1 MSEAVVGPYLA
12 QVGLTPPLLPKLE
25 GSRYTALGEAL
36 TPQTGIATSSPST
49 TSSLRDARLNSSPSQ
64 LPPVKKEKRRPAPLA
79 LHERAASR
87 PRSPSEAEPEARRA
101 FDRSVPRGA
110 VHSGS
115 QTPRSARRALP
126 LMPPGSV
133 PSVPGSAFTSGSS
146 SADLEVLGLEDL
158 ERICKLGQ
166 GTSAMVEKHRH
177 VPSGREL
184 ALKIM
189 QAGDIA
195 EPQRKAILLELRTFS
210 KCRSPHIVDY
220 YGAFFHDNRI
230 YMALEYMNAGAL
242 SSILAAK
249 KKANPDFQV
258 PERLLANI
266 TWQVLDGLEH
276 LHSEMHVIHRDIKPS
291 NLLLS
296 STGIVKITDF
306 GVSGELEDDIE
317 QKNKVTFVG
326 TIHYM
331 SPERVVGKP
340 YQYNSDTWSL
350 GLTLMECILMR
361 YPYSR
366 EEESGK
372 LTVWELMKRIDTDE
386 PPSLPPKHGSQL
398 QDFLQQALQK
408 DPTLRPGAST
418 MKAHGWLEGFS
429 PLRILE
435 LAMWIAPMDFAP
447 PEEAPKQRS
456 RPNPF
461 QMPHGGG
468 YRACS
473 PAKEAREAPHVPP
486 RLPESSPPN
495 KTLTPRV
502 PETSPAA
509 KSDVPPRLPE
519 GSPAAKVDLR
529 DTAHPPRLPEGS
541 LKPPRGPAASGAPA
555 GSPESEPRSREHL
568 DMPKMDQSWH
578 GGRCNPFSAF
588 QAEASASPEACKT
601 SQGTSFG
608 GAEGELL
615 I

>member
-1 MSEAVVGPYLA
+1 MAEAIVGPYLA
-12 QVGLTPPLLPKLE
+12 HQVLTPPLLPKLE
-25 GSRYTALGEAL
+25 SSRAAFGEAL
-36 TPQTGIATSSPST
+36 TPQMGIATSSPST
-49 TSSLRDARLNSSPSQ
+49 TSSIREQRLNSSPSQ

-79 LHERAASR
+79 LTERAASR
-87 PRSPSEAEPEARRA
+87 PRSPSKEAEPEARTRV
-101 FDRSVPRGA
+101 FDLGAGVQRGPT

-133 PSVPGSAFTSGSS
+133 TSLPGSAFTSASSGSTE
-146 SADLEVLGLEDL
+146 LEVQGLEEL

-177 VPSGREL
+177 VPTGREL

-249 KKANPDFQV
+249 KKATPDFHI

-266 TWQVLDGLEH
+266 TWQVLDGLEY

-296 STGIVKITDF
+296 TTGIVKITDF

-350 GLTLMECILMR
+350 GLTLMECVLMR

-366 EEESGK
+366 AEESGK
-372 LTVWELMKRIDTDE
+372 LSVWELMKRIDTDE
-386 PPSLPPKHGSQL
+386 PPSLPAKHGVEL
-398 QDFLQQALQK
+398 QDFIQQALQK
-408 DPTLRPGAST
+408 DPAMRPGAST
-418 MKAHGWLEGFS
+418 MKAHSWLQSFATSGQM
-429 PLRILE
+429 E
-435 LAMWIAPMDFAP
+435 LAMWIAPQAP
-447 PEEAPKQRS
+447 PEEAPRQRS

-461 QMPHGGG
+461 QIPHGG

-473 PAKEAREAPHVPP
+473 PAKSTDGREGHVPP
-486 RLPESSPPN
+486 RLPESSPPA
-495 KTLTPRV
+495 KTPRM
-502 PETSPAA
+502 PEGSPAA
-509 KSDVPPRLPE
+509 KTDVPPRLPE
-519 GSPAAKVDLR
+519 GSPVTKADVR
-529 DTAHPPRLPEGS
+529 DAGNPPRLPEGS
-541 LKPPRGPAASGAPA
+541 LRPPRGPVPAAS
-555 GSPESEPRSREHL
+555 SPEAVDASKYP

-578 GGRCNPFSAF
+578 GGRANPFSAF
-588 QAEASASPEACKT
+588 QAEVSASPIR
-601 SQGTSFG
+601 SGTVG

-615 I
+615 M

>member
-1 MSEAVVGPYLA
+1 MA
-12 QVGLTPPLLPKLE
+12 
-25 GSRYTALGEAL
+25 
-36 TPQTGIATSSPST
+36 
-49 TSSLRDARLNSSPSQ
+49 
-64 LPPVKKEKRRPAPLA
+64 
-79 LHERAASR
+79 
-87 PRSPSEAEPEARRA
+87 
-101 FDRSVPRGA
+101 
-110 VHSGS
+110 
-115 QTPRSARRALP
+115 
-126 LMPPGSV
+126 PGSV
-133 PSVPGSAFTSGSS
+133 PSLPGSAFTSASS
-146 SADLEVLGLEDL
+146 MPDLEVQGLEDL
-158 ERICKLGQ
+158 ERLCKLGQ
-166 GTSAMVEKHRH
+166 GTSAIVEKHRH

-230 YMALEYMNAGAL
+230 YMALEYMNAGPL

-249 KKANPDFQV
+249 KRANADFQA
-258 PERLLANI
+258 PEQLLANI
-266 TWQVLDGLEH
+266 TWQVLDGLEY
-276 LHSEMHVIHRDIKPS
+276 LHGEMHVIHRDIKPS

-296 STGIVKITDF
+296 TTGIVKITDF
-306 GVSGELEDDIE
+306 GVSGELEDDLE
-317 QKNKVTFVG
+317 QKIKVTFVG

-366 EEESGK
+366 EEESSK

-386 PPSLPPKHGSQL
+386 PPSLPPKHSAKL

-408 DPTLRPGAST
+408 DPQVRPGAST
-418 MKAHGWLEGFS
+418 MKAHPWLEGFFQS
-429 PLRILE
+429 THLME
-435 LAMWIAPMDFAP
+435 LAMWIAPQVP
-447 PEEAPKQRS
+447 PEEAPRQRS

-461 QMPHGGG
+461 QMPGGG

-473 PAKEAREAPHVPP
+473 PAKSTEGRETRASVGTP
-486 RLPESSPPN
+486 RLPEG
-495 KTLTPRV
+495 
-502 PETSPAA
+502 SPAA
-509 KSDVPPRLPE
+509 KPESREARDVPPRLPE
-519 GSPAAKVDLR
+519 GSPASKPEGREAR
-529 DTAHPPRLPEGS
+529 DVPPRLPEGS
-541 LKPPRGPAASGAPA
+541 LRPPHTAS
-555 GSPESEPRSREHL
+555 SPEADVRWEH
-568 DMPKMDQSWH
+568 PKMDQSWH

-588 QAEASASPEACKT
+588 QAEVSASPEARSEARSRT
-601 SQGTSFG
+601 SST